1 MAKKKQVKKFI
12 AGGDVRRDAQ
22 AYSPMFIPG
31 EGIINPPGSFGG
43 HGGATGEV
51 GQIRKSA
58 DRAGKFLSEAE
69 QAIGSKRGA
78 GSDWESMG
86 GFSGLAGIDFP
97 DHLLNSGMKKGGKV
111 KKKKKRYNTGGKVRG
126 VGRAVTKKM
135 RPCKM
140 VKM

>member
-12 AGGDVRRDAQ
+12 AGGDVRRDAT
-22 AYSPMFIPG
+22 ALTPMFIPG
-31 EGIINPPGSFGG
+31 EGSRRPVLGTGAG
-43 HGGATGEV
+43 HGGATGQV
-51 GQIRKSA
+51 KNIRVAA

-69 QAIGSKRGA
+69 QAIGSQRGA
-78 GSDWESMG
+78 GGTYFPVG
-86 GFSGLAGIDFP
+86 GIRPFEP
-97 DHLLNSGMKKGGKV
+97 MKKGGKV
-111 KKKKKRYNTGGKVRG
+111 KKKAKKKRYNTGGKVRG

>member
-78 GSDWESMG
+78 GG
-86 GFSGLAGIDFP
+86 GFPGLAGIDFP
-97 DHLLNSGMKKGGKV
+97 DHLLNPGMKKGGKV
-111 KKKKKRYNTGGKVRG
+111 KKAKKKRYNTGGKVRG